1 MLYVIRQKSTG
12 WFLPYPRGRNG
23 RGGSWVE
30 PEPCHNKRVRA
41 LCKRGANTC
50 LVRWLEGRWVQPY
63 HDDESWP
70 NKVYG
75 RDKAAMEIVPVEM
88 MESDKGFGPIYLIRH
103 KVTGKYLPT
112 DRYIHD
118 KEGHCYRGVS
128 WVEFTEPDKEKA
140 RGFKS
145 YYAARRFLVPWLRG
159 KTEFY
164 TTYKNPFETHSK
176 LIPGTRRHE
185 ADYEIVLFTFKVI

>member
-50 LVRWLEGRWVQPY
+50 LARWLEGRWVQPY

-75 RDKAAMEIVPVEM
+75 RDKADMEIVPVEM
-88 MESDKGFGPIYLIRH
+88 MESDKGFGPVYLIRH
-103 KVTGKYLPT
+103 KVTGNYFSAT
-112 DRYIHD
+112 QVYWD
-118 KEGHCYRGVS
+118 KESGEYKGKS
-128 WVEFTEPDKEKA
+128 WAEATEPDKEKA

-145 YYAARRFLVPWLRG
+145 YLAARRFLVPWLRG
-159 KTEFY
+159 KTAFY
-164 TTYKNPFETHSK
+164 STYENSFEIHFK

-185 ADYEIVLFTFKVI
+185 ADYEIVLFTFKVF